1 MPVLRKA
8 QFGELERAILEVLWG
23 PSQQPRDLNES
34 LSVRA
39 VQAEL
44 APTREVA
51 YTTVMTVLDRLVG
64 KRMVEREKVG
74 RAYHYRAAHSRHE
87 MTVDL
92 MNSVLGEFSQ
102 DAREL
107 TLLAFVRGATNSDRD
122 ALRAAL
128 NELDLNSDL
137 N

>member
-23 PSQQPRDLNES
+23 SAQQPREAHEA
-34 LSVRA
+34 LSVRE

-44 APTREVA
+44 ATTREIA

-64 KRMVEREKVG
+64 KSLVEREKIS
-74 RAYHYRAAHSRHE
+74 RAFHYRAVHSRHE

-102 DAREL
+102 DSREL
-107 TLLAFVRGATNSDRD
+107 TLLAFVRVATTSDRD

-128 NELDLNSDL
+128 DELDDGSDRD
-137 N
+137 